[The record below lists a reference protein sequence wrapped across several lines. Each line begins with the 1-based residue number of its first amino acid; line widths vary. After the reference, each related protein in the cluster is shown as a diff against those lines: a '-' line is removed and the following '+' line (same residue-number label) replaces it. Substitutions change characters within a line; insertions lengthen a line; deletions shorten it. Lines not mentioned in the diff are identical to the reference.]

1 MLATVALAA
10 VALAVVVLAVVVVP
24 FAFVVS
30 PLFRIERCVVYTEMA
45 EKFVSLI

>member
-1 MLATVALAA
+1 MLATVALAV

-30 PLFRIERCVVYTEMA
+30 PLFRTERCVVYTQ
-45 EKFVSLI
+45 K